1 MFQALQSYGWSC
13 EHIHPVLHTA
23 LKKARQ
29 AAPLAKDSPT
39 EALLQAMKK
48 DKKNSSNTVRLILQK
63 GIESAVIREVEDEY
77 IRTVL

>member
-1 MFQALQSYGWSC
+1 
-13 EHIHPVLHTA
+13 
-23 LKKARQ
+23 
-29 AAPLAKDSPT
+29 
-39 EALLQAMKK
+39 MKK